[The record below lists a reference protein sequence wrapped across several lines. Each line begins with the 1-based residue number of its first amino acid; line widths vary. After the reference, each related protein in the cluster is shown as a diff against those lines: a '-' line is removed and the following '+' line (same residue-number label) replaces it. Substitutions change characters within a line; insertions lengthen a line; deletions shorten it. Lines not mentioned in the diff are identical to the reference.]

1 MDGGDSMTTT
11 TEMIS
16 AYEDQVLESVRQ
28 SQEAVVKAV
37 GTWAEAGKNLIPELP
52 SLPFADQ
59 IPAASEMVEHY
70 FGFADK
76 LLAVQKEYASAV
88 LQAAQPVL
96 GTNGTTSPARR
107 PSAPT
112 TYKRAS

>member
-1 MDGGDSMTTT
+1 MTT
-11 TEMIS
+11 TEMMS
-16 AYEDQVLESVRQ
+16 GYEDQVLESVRQ

-37 GTWAEAGKNLIPELP
+37 GTWAEAGKNLIPGVP

-59 IPAASEMVEHY
+59 IPAAAELMEHY
-70 FGFADK
+70 FAFADK
-76 LLAVQKEYASAV
+76 LLTVQKEYAGAV

-96 GTNGTTSPARR
+96 GTNRTTPPARR

-112 TYKRAS
+112 TYKAS

>member
-1 MDGGDSMTTT
+1 MATTP
-11 TEMIS
+11 MIS

-28 SQEAVVKAV
+28 SQEAVVKVV
-37 GTWAEAGKNLIPELP
+37 GTWAEAVKNLIPELP

-59 IPAASEMVEHY
+59 IPAATELADHY
-70 FGFADK
+70 FH
-76 LLAVQKEYASAV
+76 LAETLIGAQKEYAGAA

-96 GTNGTTSPARR
+96 GAIGATAPARK

-112 TYKRAS
+112 TYRSAS

>member
-1 MDGGDSMTTT
+1 MTTT

-16 AYEDQVLESVRQ
+16 GYGDQVLESMRQ

-37 GTWAEAGKNLIPELP
+37 GTWAEAGQNLIPGMP

-59 IPAASEMVEHY
+59 IPAAAEIVEQY
-70 FGFADK
+70 FQFADK
-76 LLAVQKEYASAV
+76 FLTVQKEFAGAV

-96 GTNGTTSPARR
+96 STNGASAPARKA
-107 PSAPT
+107 SAPT
-112 TYKRAS
+112 TYKSAS

>member
-1 MDGGDSMTTT
+1 MTTT

-16 AYEDQVLESVRQ
+16 AYGDQVLESVRQ
-28 SQEAVVKAV
+28 SQEAAVNAV
-37 GTWAEAGKNLIPELP
+37 GTWAEAGKNLMPGMP

-59 IPAASEMVEHY
+59 IPAAAEIVEQY
-70 FGFADK
+70 FAFADK
-76 LLAVQKEYASAV
+76 LLTVQKEYAGAV

-96 GTNGTTSPARR
+96 GTPNGATAPARK

-112 TYKRAS
+112 TYKSAS